1 MRRLLLAV
9 LLLVS
14 CSGDEPG
21 DVTISPVPSDLD
33 AFDLSSSQFQ
43 EGGTIPQE
51 YTCEGEGVSPPL
63 EWSGVPEGSEE
74 LILTLLD
81 PDTSEGVFTH
91 WTVYAVAPEARG
103 FSVGSLPEGVL
114 EGLNDFGDSG
124 YGGPCP
130 PGDESHRYIFTLAA
144 LDDPSF
150 LEAGADPSE
159 VDAILQEA
167 VATTTLTGQYP
178 G

>member
-14 CSGDEPG
+14 CTGDEPG
-21 DVTISPVPSDLD
+21 GVTVSPVPSDLD
-33 AFDLSSSQFQ
+33 AFDLSSPEFQ
-43 EGGTIPQE
+43 EGGTIPE
-51 YTCEGEGVSPPL
+51 GFTCDGEGSSPPL
-63 EWSGVPEGSEE
+63 VWSGVPEGSAE

-91 WTVYAVAPEARG
+91 WTVYAISPETPG
-103 FSVGSLPEGVL
+103 FPAGSLPEGAL
-114 EGLNDFGDSG
+114 EGVNDFGESG

-130 PGDESHRYIFTLAA
+130 SGDEPHRYIFTLAS
-144 LDDPSF
+144 LGEPSG
-150 LEAGADPSE
+150 LEPGADPSA
-159 VDAILQEA
+159 VDAILQGA
-167 VATTTLTGQYP
+167 VATTTLASKYP